1 MASTQGTSAR
11 VQRLTSL
18 AAITLVAVTIGLSF
32 GRVFDGRASTVRL
45 VGMGVASGVIAWA
58 FERRGLLVATVAS
71 AILVV
76 VGLGLAV
83 FPSST
88 WYGLPTLETLRAMG
102 AAAIEVGEQARLQ
115 IAPAPPVTPLLFAS
129 TTAVWAAVFSC
140 HSLAI
145 RAGSPLMSLVP
156 PAALVV
162 FADSVLEDL
171 VRPMYGVAFLLAAMS
186 VLFADSLRRVQ
197 GWGPVW
203 NGPGRR
209 DRLVPTAGRG
219 ARRIAGAAVAVAVA
233 APVIVPGFGGRAVID
248 LSAIN
253 GEGGVRVSTLVS
265 MASELTRGQEQEV
278 FRVRTDTESYWR
290 MVGLEYFDGVRWQRT
305 DEPSVAVAAGQTL
318 GEPPAGRTI
327 TQTFEVTNDLL
338 FPEIPTAYQAT
349 SIDLDGDVSW
359 FANSQTALINGNLE
373 PGDTYTV
380 TSVYVAPTPED
391 LRQVPFADA
400 PDPSLTQLPQG
411 ISARIATLARSWTD
425 GATTMYD
432 QVYAIQRHLL
442 SDGYIYDT
450 DVSFREDAATI
461 LEFLELTKRGFCQ
474 QFSTAMAM
482 LLRSIG
488 IPARIAV
495 GFTRGDPLPGEQGWS
510 VTTDDLHA
518 WVEVPFEGYGWLAF
532 EPTPGRANPTAAT
545 YASRSFAETCTTQT
559 AGCGEGTGTQTGPGG
574 GTGRN
579 DPKRGF
585 GVEGDPGLAPLGAS
599 GSFEVGRSLTWWL
612 SIALVAALA
621 IALVVL
627 LAWPFVR
634 RARRRRA
641 IRRAGPAPRALVLA
655 IYDGCCRDAR
665 DLGMAR
671 APGETPEE
679 YAWRLASVIPVAT
692 ESVGRL
698 SRSAERAAYG
708 PRELSSEDVLDAE
721 ADAGE
726 IVRSL
731 EELRTWRDR
740 LPRRRPAA

>member
-209 DRLVPTAGRG
+209 DRLVPAAGRG

-305 DEPSVAVAAGQTL
+305 DEPSVAVAPGQTL
-318 GEPPAGRTI
+318 GEPPEGRTI

-411 ISARIATLARSWTD
+411 VSARIAILARSWTE

-545 YASRSFAETCTTQT
+545 YASRSFAQSCETSA
-559 AGCGEGTGTQTGPGG
+559 AGCGASSGPREGPGG
-574 GTGRN
+574 GTGLN

-585 GVEGDPGLAPLGAS
+585 GVEGDPGLAPLGGS
-599 GSFEVGRSLTWWL
+599 GSFDAGRSVTWWL

-621 IALVVL
+621 IALAVL

-655 IYDGCCRDAR
+655 IYDACCRDAR
-665 DLGMAR
+665 DLGVPR

-698 SRSAERAAYG
+698 SRLAERAAYG

-731 EELRTWRDR
+731 AELRTWRDR